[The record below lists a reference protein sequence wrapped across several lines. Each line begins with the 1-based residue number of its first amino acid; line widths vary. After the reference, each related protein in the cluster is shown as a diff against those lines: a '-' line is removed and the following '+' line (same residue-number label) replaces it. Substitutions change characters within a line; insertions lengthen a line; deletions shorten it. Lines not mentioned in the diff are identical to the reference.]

1 LSRPSSHGSG
11 GRAVLFDAA
20 GTLIA
25 LREPVGE
32 TYARVAREQGV
43 AASAWRLSDAF
54 ARVWRKTPA
63 MVFPGL
69 DPAEARERE
78 RDAWRAVVHQTYRA
92 ADSAAVPPD
101 EESAFAELF
110 SHYGRGAAWC
120 VRPGAHRA
128 LAGLR
133 AAGIATAVVSN
144 FDQRLRGILSD
155 LSLDDALD
163 LVWLASDAGVAKPD
177 PAIFLGALA
186 ALGIAPERALY
197 VGDDAER
204 DVAGARAAGLAA
216 LHVDS
221 LATLADLPA
230 RLARALPEDAPR

>member
-1 LSRPSSHGSG
+1 MDRAPS
-11 GRAVLFDAA
+11 RAVLFDAA

-54 ARVWRKTPA
+54 ARVWRSAPP

-69 DPAEARERE
+69 EPAAARERE
-78 RDAWRAVVHQTYRA
+78 REAWRTVVHQTYRA

-101 EESAFAELF
+101 EEAAFATLF
-110 SHYGRGAAWC
+110 AHYGRGDAWC
-120 VRPGAHRA
+120 ARPGAHHVLAA
-128 LAGLR
+128 LRGAGV
-133 AAGIATAVVSN
+133 ATAVVSN

-155 LSLDDALD
+155 LGLARELD
-163 LVWLASDAGVAKPD
+163 LVWLASDAGAAKPD

-186 ALGIAPERALY
+186 VLGVAPERALY

-216 LHVDS
+216 LHVAS

-230 RLARALPEDAPR
+230 RLARALPEVRTP